1 MPAVWELFEQ
11 RASPQGLWR
20 WLMPLLFLMGHSVI
34 YELIEWLAALRFGG
48 DLGVAYLGTQ
58 GDEWDAQ
65 KDVALAA
72 LGALAGLGLVA
83 IRGAS
88 RSAHA
93 R

>member
-1 MPAVWELFEQ
+1 
-11 RASPQGLWR
+11 
-20 WLMPLLFLMGHSVI
+20 MPLLFLMGHSVI

-72 LGALAGLGLVA
+72 LGALTGLGLVA